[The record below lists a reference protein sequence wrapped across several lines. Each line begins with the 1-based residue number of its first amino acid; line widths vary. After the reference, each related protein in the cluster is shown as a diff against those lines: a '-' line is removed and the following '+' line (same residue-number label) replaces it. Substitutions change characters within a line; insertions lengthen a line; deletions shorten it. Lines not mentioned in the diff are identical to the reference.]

1 MKKRFTALL
10 LTLCMMAALSAAAL
24 ADSAQYVMDDYGL
37 LTDDEWS
44 ALEARAA
51 ALSEQYECGIY
62 AIIVDDYSY
71 YGSGSSEQV
80 AERIY
85 KDSGLGHINGDDTD
99 GIVLLLSMDARDWA
113 LYAHGVTAES
123 AFNKTAQSRLSER
136 FLSDFGNDDW
146 AGGVDSYITACGDF
160 LQKLADYEANG
171 GDLSDYEDYDE
182 PGITVGVVIICALVS
197 CLVALIVCLIMK
209 GKMRSVRH
217 GVEAGA
223 YVSGGL
229 NLTDGFDNYTHTTET
244 RRRIERNNDSGGSSD
259 SSASDGVSSS
269 GKF

>member
-1 MKKRFTALL
+1 MKKKFIALL

-24 ADSAQYVMDDYGL
+24 ADGAQYVFDDYGL

-44 ALEARAA
+44 TLEDKAR

-123 AFNKTAQSRLSER
+123 AFNKTAQSRLSES

-160 LQKLADYEANG
+160 LQNLADYEANG

-197 CLVALIVCLIMK
+197 SLIALIVCLIMK

-244 RRRIERNNDSGGSSD
+244 HRRIERDNDSGSSGG
-259 SSASDGVSSS
+259 SASDGVSSS